1 MEQNTQP
8 KYGKHI
14 PTYLQ
19 ADLTKAHQAKVGSSE
34 PDEKQK
40 NDEVEGEQKS
50 ETQLT
55 DTTTE
60 TSQPQDEPQPKQ
72 EQTVPHSTSE
82 QDIAKTD
89 NDVNA
94 WKGRLKKEQAERQNL
109 NARLIEEAEARERAE
124 RRVRELESAQHQQT
138 NQPVTTTQSDPNGL
152 SDAELQE
159 LRMFN
164 PDLYVKVKN
173 AQDASKA
180 QSTVTTPTTTDTQS
194 TTNTQAQTQTAQ
206 PSMTERDRIWY
217 AEVQREIPEVQGLL
231 GDSKFVE
238 FAQGKTDWTGASGL
252 DLIQKAGAS
261 KDVRL
266 IPVIRNLLDEYK
278 QSQVSTPATVTVAPQ
293 KTAMVKA
300 KVNTPKEMTEKDEAH
315 AEMLAR
321 QGKTKEL
328 REFLTQFKK

>member
-19 ADLTKAHQAKVGSSE
+19 ADLTKAHQAKAAE
-34 PDEKQK
+34 PNEAPK
-40 NDEVEGEQKS
+40 NDEMQVDQKS
-50 ETQLT
+50 ENQFTE
-55 DTTTE
+55 TTTE
-60 TSQPQDEPQPKQ
+60 TSQAQGEPQSKQ

-124 RRVRELESAQHQQT
+124 RRVRELESTQHQQT
-138 NQPVTTTQSDPNGL
+138 NQAATTTQSDPNGL
-152 SDAELQE
+152 SDTELQE

-164 PDLYVKVKN
+164 PDLYLKVKN

-180 QSTVTTPTTTDTQS
+180 QSTATTPTSADTPS

-238 FAQGKTDWTGASGL
+238 FAQGKADWTGANGL
-252 DLIQKAGAS
+252 DLIQKAGAN

-293 KTAMVKA
+293 KTATVKA
-300 KVNTPKEMTEKDEAH
+300 KVNTPKVMTEKDEAH